1 MSDTFLTASFALV
14 GSALTAYL
22 VTPAVAALARR
33 VGAIDIP
40 GGRKVHVAAVPRLG
54 GAALFAGFLVG
65 TFAYGLAFGWER
77 LGRVFTGESFLLL
90 LVPAG
95 FVFLVGVVDDVR
107 GLGPAPRVVAELLAA
122 GVLLQSGY
130 IIDVVAN
137 PFGEPLHLG
146 LMAVPVTLL
155 WFVGVTNS
163 FNLVD
168 GIDGLLGVLGV
179 AALGGAAG
187 VAFLQG
193 QTGTGVLSL
202 ALCGALLGF
211 LRWNWHPARIFLGD
225 SGSLLVGF
233 VVAAISL
240 KVARTTDMKVLN
252 FHVPLA
258 LCAVPVTE
266 TFLTI
271 ARRYVN
277 GQAYF
282 SGDQSHIHHVLLKSG
297 LPVPV
302 AVGIL
307 GLLAALFSAAA
318 VLSLSW
324 RRTGALTTI
333 AVLLVAVVIGLRR
346 LHYVEFRVLLD
357 RILHNLF
364 RPRRR
369 GLSELTVLARAGD
382 RLRESVGPG
391 DVEECLRALCAD
403 ARLTFVAL
411 ELTGEAARAV
421 GPPPPPPGGGG
432 GPGAR
437 GGPPPR
443 PPPPPGGGGPAP
455 PPPDP
460 PRRGA
465 GCRGGGLPRRPPGRP
480 VMGVRSDPGG
490 RAAGGAARGLHPRG
504 PPAPLRR
511 PIRARRLEAVRG
523 PGPSR
528 PRHPRGRQV
537 PRRTPGGG
545 PCSPRRSGGGGVR

>member
-391 DVEECLRALCAD
+391 AGAAGPRARGA
-403 ARLTFVAL
+403 
-411 ELTGEAARAV
+411 G
-421 GPPPPPPGGGG
+421 GGPPGG
-432 GPGAR
+432 
-437 GGPPPR
+437 
-443 PPPPPGGGGPAP
+443 
-455 PPPDP
+455 
-460 PRRGA
+460 
-465 GCRGGGLPRRPPGRP
+465 PRRPPAAGARAP
-480 VMGVRSDPGG
+480 APPTPPAGVRGAEAAAYLAARRGAPSWVFEAIPEAAPPGEP
-490 RAAGGAARGLHPRG
+490 RAASTLEVPLPPSDGRFGRVVWRRFEDPDHPGPGIPEVVKYLVEPLGEALVPLAGPGAAGYDDG
-504 PPAPLRR
+504 SAPA
-511 PIRARRLEAVRG
+511 
-523 PGPSR
+523 R
-528 PRHPRGRQV
+528 PRKTPV
-537 PRRTPGGG
+537 PVTP
-545 PCSPRRSGGGGVR
+545 

>member
-391 DVEECLRALCAD
+391 DVEECLRALCAV
-403 ARLTFVAL
+403 AGLTFGAL
-411 ELTGEAARAV
+411 ELPGVAARAF
-421 GPPPPPPGGGG
+421 GPPTPPAGVRGAEAAAYLAARRGAPSWVFEAIPEAAPPGEPRAASTLEVPLPPSDGRFGRVVWRRFEDPDHPG
-432 GPGAR
+432 PGIPEVVKYLVEPLGEALVPLAGPGAA
-437 GGPPPR
+437 GYDDGSA
-443 PPPPPGGGGPAP
+443 PA
-455 PPPDP
+455 
-460 PRRGA
+460 
-465 GCRGGGLPRRPPGRP
+465 
-480 VMGVRSDPGG
+480 
-490 RAAGGAARGLHPRG
+490 
-504 PPAPLRR
+504 
-511 PIRARRLEAVRG
+511 
-523 PGPSR
+523 R
-528 PRHPRGRQV
+528 PRKTPV
-537 PRRTPGGG
+537 PVTP
-545 PCSPRRSGGGGVR
+545 